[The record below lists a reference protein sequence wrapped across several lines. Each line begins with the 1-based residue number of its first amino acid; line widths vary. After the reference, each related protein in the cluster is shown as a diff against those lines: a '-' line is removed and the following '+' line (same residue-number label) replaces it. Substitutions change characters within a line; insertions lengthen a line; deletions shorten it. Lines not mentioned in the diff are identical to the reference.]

1 MGVGNK
7 NIGELIDQLLDGQ
20 IVIPSIQRDYVWR
33 ENQIPP
39 LLESI
44 YRDYPI
50 GSILIWQTS
59 KAIPLKLAAL
69 IQQKT
74 QPHIPMV
81 LLDGQQRLTSLAW
94 VWKPET
100 RINGKRIDTRFD
112 VTKESFKNPNSVEA
126 KTPLLIPVRDL
137 FGKDP
142 NIVLILEKAGVRAD
156 HSLFGVYFQRLTKLN
171 NALNNYQMPVMTF
184 SSDDYEEV
192 SDVFARVNQGGR
204 RLSKGDLINSAIA
217 ARWPE
222 GLEQIDLFTKKLKTR
237 NFDLGSETPLRLMS
251 LMAGKG
257 GKYVKL
263 LEKDMQT
270 DSLAQA
276 WKMTEEALELGVD
289 FLTTECRVT
298 SSSLLTSLNLVIV
311 PGYLLHQLASSKK
324 TPTSE
329 QLRRLSQWVY
339 SVMAFSSYSSSVDS
353 SLENEIRFIKEK
365 STDEAL
371 DLLRKRAFGTFS
383 LEGSISPRDLEGKN
397 AASGLFNLLFVHALK
412 SGAVDWSTG
421 MKIHLTPM
429 TTGFKIEYHHFFPKA
444 QMKNRTGKEL
454 WNSLANLTFITA
466 KTNKEISDRL
476 PEEYVEALGLTAEHF
491 DQQLLPSDRDLLKV
505 ANFEDFLK
513 ARRLLQAQALNDLIG
528 LNPYQANSSGDASI
542 EEALAGES
550 ESDDLGFSFE
560 EEE

>member
-1 MGVGNK
+1 
-7 NIGELIDQLLDGQ
+7 
-20 IVIPSIQRDYVWR
+20 
-33 ENQIPP
+33 
-39 LLESI
+39 
-44 YRDYPI
+44 
-50 GSILIWQTS
+50 
-59 KAIPLKLAAL
+59 
-69 IQQKT
+69 
-74 QPHIPMV
+74 
-81 LLDGQQRLTSLAW
+81 

-112 VTKESFKNPNSVEA
+112 VTRESFKNPNSAEA
-126 KTPLLIPVRDL
+126 RNSHLIPVKEL

-142 NIVLILEKAGVRAD
+142 NIVQILEKSGVRSD

-171 NALNNYQMPVMTF
+171 NALNNYQIPVMTF

-222 GLEQIDLFTKKLKTR
+222 GLEQIDLFEKKLKTR

-263 LEKDMQT
+263 LEKDMQA
-270 DSLAQA
+270 DGLASA
-276 WKMTEEALELGVD
+276 WKRTEEALELGVD
-289 FLTTECRVT
+289 FLTTECRIT

-311 PGYLLHQLASSKK
+311 PGYLLHQLASNKK
-324 TPTSE
+324 AATRD
-329 QLRRLSQWVY
+329 QLNRLSQWVY

-353 SLENEIRFIKEK
+353 SLEIEIKFIKEK

-371 DLLRKRAFGTFS
+371 ELLRKRAFGTFS

-397 AASGLFNLLFVHALK
+397 SASGLFNLLFIHALR

-421 MKIHLTPM
+421 MQIQLAPM
-429 TTGFKIEYHHFFPKA
+429 TNGFKIEYHHFFPKA
-444 QMKNRTGKEL
+444 QMKTKFAKEL
-454 WNSLANLTFITA
+454 WNSLANLTFITS

-476 PEEYVEALGLTAEHF
+476 PEEYVKDIGLTPEHF
-491 DQQLLPSDRDLLKV
+491 EQQLLPTDREMLKV
-505 ANFEDFLK
+505 DNFEIFLK
-513 ARRLLQAQALNDLIG
+513 TRRLLQAQALNQLIG
-528 LNPYQANSSGDASI
+528 LSPYSSSSVEVPGL
-542 EEALAGES
+542 EEALVGES
-550 ESDDLGFSFE
+550 ESEEIGFSFDE
-560 EEE
+560 GL